1 MTVWYEC
8 AMRWGAA
15 AAVFILVAVLFAAC
29 GSSPSSNGRAAPR
42 ASSAPAHEPGPVPL
56 SRPTSA
62 QAATCAT
69 AEAPAWE
76 GCLVGAHAAFGKT
89 PLSQLSMPG
98 SLGAATSDLDPQS
111 FDTHKD
117 SACSDYT
124 PSMVSQGPVI
134 NNWYRAQTETV
145 TQQLDEGSRFV
156 ELDVGFNGVNEPNL
170 AWRIDDTLY
179 SEQPLQDYL
188 IEVADW
194 AHAHPSEV
202 VVVGIR
208 RVCQNGASAS
218 IQRSLWDD
226 VASDQSLRA
235 PGAGT
240 SLASV
245 MYDASARGA
254 PSLGALTI
262 DDVVHSAKGH
272 HNVVLVVPPGMPAR
286 AYGARTLP
294 AQPYIAS
301 SEPGRAFAEV
311 AFADTGV
318 APANSSGYAAANL
331 SIEHNARTAETPI
344 GSLAG
349 LGLYVSP
356 IAYDLGVTSS
366 TSAARSSL
374 YGSFGGLVTGAVPA
388 GGSTAVPPWETGL
401 WPVAGGAAPSAPA
414 IAMSWGHRAN
424 IVAVDAL
431 GSSGIVSTVIE
442 LNGS

>member
-1 MTVWYEC
+1 VTVWYEC
-8 AMRWGAA
+8 AVRRGAA
-15 AAVFILVAVLFAAC
+15 AAAIALVAVLFAAC
-29 GSSPSSNGRAAPR
+29 SSSPGGTGGTTAAPV
-42 ASSAPAHEPGPVPL
+42 PAAGPVQVA
-56 SRPTSA
+56 RPTSA
-62 QAATCAT
+62 QAAQCAT
-69 AEAPAWE
+69 APSTWE
-76 GCLVGAHAAFGKT
+76 GCLVRARSAFGKT
-89 PLSQLSMPG
+89 PLSQVSMPG
-98 SLGAATSDLDPQS
+98 SLDAATADLDPQS
-111 FDTHKD
+111 FDTHKG

-124 PSMVSQGPVI
+124 PSMVSQGSVV
-134 NNWYRAQTETV
+134 NDWYRAQTETV

-170 AWRIDDTLY
+170 AWRVDDTLY

-194 AHAHPSEV
+194 AHAHPGEV

-208 RVCQNGASAS
+208 QVCVNGASAS

-226 VASDQSLRA
+226 VASDVTLKS
-235 PGAGT
+235 AGTRT

-272 HNVVLVVPPGMPAR
+272 HNVVLVVPPDMPAR

-294 AQPYIAS
+294 AQPYTAS
-301 SEPGRAFAEV
+301 SRPGRAFAEV
-311 AFADTGV
+311 SFADTGV
-318 APANSSGYAAANL
+318 APATASGYGAANL
-331 SIEHNARTAETPI
+331 AIERNARAGKTPV

-356 IAYDLGVTSS
+356 VAYDLGAAL
-366 TSAARSSL
+366 SASAL
-374 YGSFGGLVTGAVPA
+374 FGTFGGLVTGGVPV
-388 GGSTAVPPWETGL
+388 GSSTAAAAWETGL
-401 WPVAGGAAPSAPA
+401 WPVAGGAAPSASS
-414 IAMSWGHRAN
+414 IARSWGHRAN
-424 IVAVDAL
+424 IVAVDGL